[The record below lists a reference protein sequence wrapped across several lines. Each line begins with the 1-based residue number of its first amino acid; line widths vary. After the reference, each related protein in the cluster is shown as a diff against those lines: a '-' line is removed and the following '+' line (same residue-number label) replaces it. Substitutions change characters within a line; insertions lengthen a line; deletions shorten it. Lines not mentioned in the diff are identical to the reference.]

1 MNMGEIAKFVVYV
14 IIFIVYLFFVST
26 NILLCRIDYDCIAV
40 KCPTILLVPKCI
52 NNRCTCI
59 EI

>member
-26 NILLCRIDYDCIAV
+26 NIVGNLFF
-40 KCPTILLVPKCI
+40 ILFKFP
-52 NNRCTCI
+52 
-59 EI
+59 